1 MSSVAKR
8 YAYAFVDTARD
19 DGSLDGIQSDV
30 ASLDAL
36 VGSSPDLAAFLSN
49 PLLNDA
55 ERLSTLEALFKGK
68 VQELT
73 WNLFALLVQRERLAE
88 LPAVLEVAKGRIREL
103 QGILPVH
110 VVSAE
115 PLLKRQQ
122 DEMKSKLSERTG
134 KTIEL
139 TCSDDPSLIGGFR
152 LQLGD
157 LVEDY
162 SLSTKLETF
171 KQNVLNA

>member
-8 YAYAFVDTARD
+8 YAFAFVDTARED
-19 DGSLDGIQSDV
+19 GVLDSVLTDVESLGSLIS
-30 ASLDAL
+30 AS
-36 VGSSPDLAAFLSN
+36 PELAAFLSN
-49 PLLNDA
+49 PLVSDA
-55 ERLSTLEALFKGK
+55 ERLSTLEALFQGK

-73 WNLFALLVQRERLAE
+73 WNLLVLLVHRERLAE
-88 LPAVLEVAKGRIREL
+88 LPSVLELANARIREL
-103 QGILPVH
+103 QGILPVS

-122 DEMKSKLSERTG
+122 DELKSKLSTRTG

-139 TCSDDPSLIGGFR
+139 TCSEDGSLLGGFR

>member
-1 MSSVAKR
+1 VYKR
-8 YAYAFVDTARD
+8 QV
-19 DGSLDGIQSDV
+19 S
-30 ASLDAL
+30 ASPEL
-36 VGSSPDLAAFLSN
+36 SAFLSN
-49 PLLNDA
+49 PLVGES
-55 ERLSTLEALFKGK
+55 ERLSTLEALFQGK
-68 VQELT
+68 VQPLT
-73 WNLFALLVQRERLAE
+73 WNLLALLVQRERLAE
-88 LPAVLEVAKGRIREL
+88 LPSILDLAKARLREL
-103 QGILPVH
+103 QGILPVS

-115 PLLKRQQ
+115 PMLKRQQ
-122 DEMKSKLSERTG
+122 DELKSKLSARTG

-139 TCSDDPSLIGGFR
+139 TCSDDSSLIGGFR